1 VGSFDE
7 RGIFGYR
14 NRMTQRAQQM
24 LQHIIDY
31 CNAKWMEADQA
42 KPSAYESADT
52 HNGRKAAYNDV
63 FQHARTLL
71 GELSEKP

>member
-1 VGSFDE
+1 
-7 RGIFGYR
+7 
-14 NRMTQRAQQM
+14 MTQLAQQM
-24 LQHIIDY
+24 LQRIITY
-31 CNAKWMEADQA
+31 CNDKWVEADHA